1 MKFRTLA
8 STLGVAAF
16 AAISL
21 AGCKQQQ
28 SQTET
33 VQREEL
39 VETTVISRQQI
50 TRILDFSTN
59 LEGYQTE
66 NVAPSLQGRIEHI
79 YTEVGTPVK
88 KGQLLVRMDQNQYNN
103 TKLTFAN
110 LEVELSRIEALQE
123 SGAISKQTY
132 DKTKLS
138 YDQTKESLSYLEKNT
153 FVKAQFDGVISAK
166 NYEDGELFAGQPILV
181 LTQITTLKALISIP
195 ESYFPQVKK
204 GMKVE
209 ILSDIYPGVVF
220 PASIEVIY
228 PTVDKS
234 SHTFQVKLIIP
245 NSSLRLRPGMYV
257 HTHLSMGLENT
268 LVIPYNAVLKLTG
281 SNEKYVF
288 INDNGIAKRIFVETG
303 DRFDEKIEIISS
315 EIREG
320 DKLVTVGQARIVD
333 GSKLKVTKEN

>member
-1 MKFRTLA
+1 MKFRTFGCTLA
-8 STLGVAAF
+8 ITLAALTI
-16 AAISL
+16 AS
-21 AGCKQQQ
+21 CEQKKTQD
-28 SQTET
+28 ET
-33 VQREEL
+33 AVREEL
-39 VETTVISRQQI
+39 VETTVIHNQQI

-66 NVAPSLQGRIEHI
+66 NVAPSMQGRIEHI

-103 TKLTFAN
+103 TKLSFAN

-138 YDQTKESLSYLEKNT
+138 YDQTKETLSYLEKNT
-153 FVKAQFDGVISAK
+153 FVKAQFEGVISAK
-166 NYEDGELFAGQPILV
+166 NYEDGELYGGQPILV
-181 LTQITTLKALISIP
+181 LTQINNLKALISVP

-209 ILSDIYPGVVF
+209 IRSDIYPGETF

-228 PTVDKS
+228 PTIDKS

-245 NSSLRLRPGMYV
+245 NASLKLRPGMYV
-257 HTHLSMGLENT
+257 HTELSMGLDKA
-268 LVIPYNAVLKLTG
+268 LLAPYNAVQKLTG
-281 SNEKYVF
+281 SNERYIF
-288 INDNGIAKRIFVETG
+288 LNEDGIAKRVFVETG
-303 DRFDEKIEIISS
+303 ARYDEYVEIISS
-315 EIREG
+315 EVKDG
-320 DKLVTVGQARIVD
+320 DILVTVGQARIVD